1 MKNPFEE
8 ESTEGTDEPAYP
20 HAAFT
25 RYPRREL
32 YRIPLDDSNEID
44 IPRSPDSKLDR
55 NGSPDIFAR
64 SSYQVSNGKSST
76 LKGTRTP
83 NLELNENK
91 TARAKFTSDESPKRQ
106 RQGGFFIPDGKQSAV
121 PSDDIFS
128 SHASSSRST
137 TRSERILEPPQPIF
151 TPETF
156 AEANLQHPDD
166 ESDQRT
172 VISDQSLDYG
182 YPDYQKVYEEESIS
196 DTNTA
201 YSSGYHSMGAQE
213 SDYFGASIDRD
224 MMRNIPDTYVP
235 VKDKTTTK
243 RRVRLIGG
251 DSGNFVLENRIPEEL
266 RKVLTRTDSPFG
278 EFTNMTYTA
287 CTAEPDNFVADGFTL
302 RPVKFGRETELVICV
317 TMYNEDEF
325 AFARTMHGIM
335 KNVAH
340 LCSRAKSSTWGK
352 DSWKKVQVV
361 IVADGR
367 NKVNEAVLQLLTAT
381 GCYQDNLARPYVNN
395 KKVNA
400 HLFEY
405 TTQISIDENLKF
417 KGDEK
422 SLTPVQVL
430 FCLKEK
436 NQKKI
441 NSHRWLFNAFCPV
454 LDPNVIVLLD
464 VGTKPDNHAVYNLW
478 KAFDK
483 DSNVAGAAGEITA
496 MKGKGWVNL
505 LNPLVASQ
513 NFEYKMSNILDK
525 PLESVLGY
533 ITVLP
538 GALSAYRYIALQNHS
553 DGSGPLASYFK
564 GEDLL
569 NSRHLSNSKTNFF
582 EANMY
587 LAEDRILCWELIA
600 KKNENWVLKFV
611 KQATGET
618 DVPDTIPE
626 FLSQRR
632 RWINGAFFAALYALR
647 HTPKVWKTDHSMG
660 RKIWLCVE
668 FAYQFVS
675 TVFSFFSLSN
685 FYLTFYFLTGALIS
699 EKRDNNPKDDK
710 TNQYIIQQNEQG
722 EFEVIVQDY
731 NIDEVYLETL
741 YSIRSR
747 RSSKKVRP
755 FSETPSE
762 LDGEDYAKHVRTK
775 VVLSWLLLNLVFIMT
790 MLQVYEP
797 GDTGR
802 NYYLVFI
809 LWMVAVLALFRAL
822 GSTAYLLQHFARWL
836 VESHN
841 SDDEDGDL
849 NEAESTPA
857 LVQNL
862 PNLDSKIV
870 QLVATDNLSGVL
882 YENGEVYTWGT
893 FRGNEG
899 LMGFDESK
907 AIQEKPLRM
916 ESLKNIVQLAGGKD
930 HVLALD
936 SKGIVYAW
944 GDGQQ
949 FQLGR
954 RILERHKVAALKPHQ
969 FGLYN
974 IRYIACGDY
983 HSFAINTHG
992 EVFAWGLNQYG
1003 QCGVSESGE
1012 LEDGSLL
1019 KQPTRVQTLSELNIK
1034 SLVGGEHHSMAL
1046 TDDGQVLSW
1055 GRLDMQELGIPSHK
1069 LPSYTFKD
1077 AHGRARSV
1085 PQPTQ
1090 VSIGQK
1096 QHHKI
1101 KTIGAGSH
1109 HSFAVTDDGV
1119 VFSWG
1124 FGDTYAPGLGPLDED
1139 VEEPSRIYNTA
1150 TKAIDIRMIS
1160 GGGQF
1165 SVSGGI
1171 QISEELAIKRN
1182 ERYQAVDD

>member
-1 MKNPFEE
+1 MKNPFEDE
-8 ESTEGTDEPAYP
+8 IINEGDEPAFP
-20 HAAFT
+20 NAAFM
-25 RYPRREL
+25 RHPRRDLYQIPSQETPEL
-32 YRIPLDDSNEID
+32 NS
-44 IPRSPDSKLDR
+44 STKLGTRQDR
-55 NGSPDIFAR
+55 TGSPDIFSR
-64 SSYQVSNGKSST
+64 SSNKINNWNGSNLSE
-76 LKGTRTP
+76 TRTP
-83 NLELNENK
+83 NLGFHEDQ
-91 TARAKFTSDESPKRQ
+91 TARAKYTSDESPKRQ
-106 RQGGFFIPDGKQSAV
+106 KQGGFIIPDRKKEFEEV
-121 PSDDIFS
+121 D
-128 SHASSSRST
+128 HYASSSSGSIARSD
-137 TRSERILEPPQPIF
+137 RILEPPQPIF
-151 TPETF
+151 TPQTF
-156 AEANLQHPDD
+156 AEANLQHTDLYDD
-166 ESDQRT
+166 SDHKT
-172 VISDQSLDYG
+172 VTSAQTLEYG
-182 YPDYQKVYEEESIS
+182 YPVYDKIYDADSIS

-201 YSSGYHSMGAQE
+201 YSSGYHSVSGKD

-224 MMRNIPDTYVP
+224 MMRNIPETLIP
-235 VKDKTTTK
+235 TSAKTATK
-243 RRVRLIGG
+243 RKVRLIGG

-266 RKVLTRTDSPFG
+266 RKVLTRTESPFG

-287 CTAEPDNFVADGFTL
+287 CTAEPDNFVKDGFTL
-302 RPVKFGRETELVICV
+302 RPVKYGRETELVICV

-367 NKVNEAVLQLLTAT
+367 NKVNETVLQLLTAT

-464 VGTKPDNHAVYNLW
+464 VGTKPDSHAVYNLW

-496 MKGKGWVNL
+496 MKGKGWLNL

-538 GALSAYRYIALQNHS
+538 GALSAYRYIALKNHD

-569 NSRHLSNSKTNFF
+569 NSRHLTNSKTNFF

-587 LAEDRILCWELIA
+587 LAEDRILCWELVA
-600 KKNENWVLKFV
+600 KRGENWVLKFV

-647 HTPKVWKTDHSMG
+647 HTPRIWQTDHSMG
-660 RKIWLCVE
+660 RKFWLNVE
-668 FAYQFVS
+668 FIYQFVS

-685 FYLTFYFLTGALIS
+685 FYLTFYFLTGSLIS
-699 EKRDNNPKDDK
+699 EKSIGRGGFWIFTIFNYLCICTLTSLFVASIGNRPHASKNVFKTLIILLTICALYALIVGFYFVASTIKRFGVGDSSTFVFVSIIVSLLATYGLYTFMSILYLDPWHMLTCLVQYFMMIPSYTCTLQIFAFCNTHDVSWGTKGDNNPKEDK
-710 TNQYIIQQNEQG
+710 SNQYIIQQNEEG

-747 RSSKKVRP
+747 RSNKKVRP
-755 FSETPSE
+755 FLEQLDE

-775 VVLSWLLLNLVFIMT
+775 VVLLWLLLNLIFIMT

-809 LWMVAVLALFRAL
+809 LCMVAALALFRAI
-822 GSTAYLLQHFARWL
+822 GSTGYLLQHCARWL

-841 SDDEDGDL
+841 KW
-849 NEAESTPA
+849 TH
-857 LVQNL
+857 
-862 PNLDSKIV
+862 KK
-870 QLVATDNLSGVL
+870 SG
-882 YENGEVYTWGT
+882 
-893 FRGNEG
+893 
-899 LMGFDESK
+899 
-907 AIQEKPLRM
+907 
-916 ESLKNIVQLAGGKD
+916 
-930 HVLALD
+930 
-936 SKGIVYAW
+936 
-944 GDGQQ
+944 
-949 FQLGR
+949 
-954 RILERHKVAALKPHQ
+954 
-969 FGLYN
+969 
-974 IRYIACGDY
+974 Y
-983 HSFAINTHG
+983 HSTGMNA
-992 EVFAWGLNQYG
+992 LN
-1003 QCGVSESGE
+1003 
-1012 LEDGSLL
+1012 
-1019 KQPTRVQTLSELNIK
+1019 
-1034 SLVGGEHHSMAL
+1034 
-1046 TDDGQVLSW
+1046 
-1055 GRLDMQELGIPSHK
+1055 
-1069 LPSYTFKD
+1069 
-1077 AHGRARSV
+1077 
-1085 PQPTQ
+1085 
-1090 VSIGQK
+1090 
-1096 QHHKI
+1096 
-1101 KTIGAGSH
+1101 
-1109 HSFAVTDDGV
+1109 
-1119 VFSWG
+1119 
-1124 FGDTYAPGLGPLDED
+1124 
-1139 VEEPSRIYNTA
+1139 
-1150 TKAIDIRMIS
+1150 
-1160 GGGQF
+1160 
-1165 SVSGGI
+1165 
-1171 QISEELAIKRN
+1171 
-1182 ERYQAVDD
+1182 